1 MTTTA
6 AADGKRMSP
15 LSQPLPTT
23 RGAPS
28 SPSPTPATTQA
39 PAATQPVDPS
49 PKAPLSPVAQPLVPA
64 GRTKSQRWQDSSPDG
79 SSSSPARA
87 SFWDVLL
94 ARPTAAAMEQ
104 KMVSQKS
111 SPRPRPA
118 RTSPSIPLRSSWVTE
133 DGWERVESRRS
144 RRRRLAQARPPPL
157 PSSGSSGPSRTLLQL
172 LCHLTPRRRLL
183 PPNTLFPL
191 SRARALLFR
200 VPATAR
206 NVKEAWLCC
215 TEQDG
220 LAPGIRG
227 GHSCEC
233 WVHGEHLDVR

>member
-1 MTTTA
+1 MTTTT

-49 PKAPLSPVAQPLVPA
+49 PKAPLSPVAQPFVPA

-79 SSSSPARA
+79 SSSSSPARA

-144 RRRRLAQARPPPL
+144 RRRRLAQAPPPPVERFL
-157 PSSGSSGPSRTLLQL
+157 WTFKDAASIA
-172 LCHLTPRRRLL
+172 L
-183 PPNTLFPL
+183 PPHTSPPPAAAQHAVSVVSSPGTALPGACDGSQRQRSL
-191 SRARALLFR
+191 VVLHRAGWSSARYPRWALL
-200 VPATAR
+200 
-206 NVKEAWLCC
+206 
-215 TEQDG
+215 
-220 LAPGIRG
+220 
-227 GHSCEC
+227 
-233 WVHGEHLDVR
+233 

>member
-49 PKAPLSPVAQPLVPA
+49 PKAPLSPVAQPFVPA

-79 SSSSPARA
+79 SSSSSPARA

-144 RRRRLAQARPPPL
+144 RRRRLA
-157 PSSGSSGPSRTLLQL
+157 
-172 LCHLTPRRRLL
+172 
-183 PPNTLFPL
+183 
-191 SRARALLFR
+191 
-200 VPATAR
+200 
-206 NVKEAWLCC
+206 
-215 TEQDG
+215 
-220 LAPGIRG
+220 
-227 GHSCEC
+227 
-233 WVHGEHLDVR
+233 